1 MRNLALSLAAAATAM
16 TGHLCAARQASNFNI
31 TASEA
36 RAHDCGSEC
45 QRILG
50 LTNPADLDIVG
61 HDFDFDFYD
70 TAANFS
76 GSQPGDVLKLKP
88 MNPEEEGRTFRAGTA
103 AFKFQYTTVGLDGKT
118 VPATG
123 FIAFPFSAN
132 MGPDGA
138 SASKDGASKH
148 NGTYK
153 LVAWAH
159 GTIGLFAGCAPSNGP
174 DMFDYNSWQALTTRG
189 YAVVATDYAGLGN
202 NATMHKYCSFDS
214 HATDVYYSV
223 VAARKLF
230 GGALS
235 REWVSVGHSQ
245 GGGTAWKLAESEFV
259 RHDEGYLGTV
269 ALSPATYVVDMLLGG
284 MSKGGNSSSGSRGGK
299 DDIDRNV
306 IKYPGYLPYL
316 PLAVER
322 ANPAFHSTLLSPTMQ
337 KRVQLG
343 KAKQLCTNALMGLT
357 FDLYANK
364 GPLVNT
370 SGGLAHDTPYML
382 DWQARHA
389 PALGAR
395 SPAPVLVVQGL
406 NDTSV
411 LAPTTEHAWNASCGY
426 GNAVHL
432 SEYPGV
438 EHSPLPATAE
448 AEWMGWIDWRFAGG
462 RYADGKCSR
471 VTRRAPFGGNWTKTP
486 PEFRLPKFLGGGGG
500 GNKSSTADEL

>member
-1 MRNLALSLAAAATAM
+1 MRNLALSLAVAAAAM

-36 RAHDCGSEC
+36 RAHDCGTEC
-45 QRILG
+45 QRILS

-61 HDFDFDFYD
+61 HDFDFDFYE

-76 GSQPGDVLKLKP
+76 GSKPGDVLKLKSIS
-88 MNPEEEGRTFRAGTA
+88 PEEERTWEDRSRDRIHC
-103 AFKFQYTTVGLDGKT
+103 VS
-118 VPATG
+118 
-123 FIAFPFSAN
+123 FSGN

-138 SASKDGASKH
+138 STGSHGASKH

-202 NATMHKYCSFDS
+202 NATTHKYCSFDS

-284 MSKGGNSSSGSRGGK
+284 MSKGGDGSSGGK
-299 DDIDRNV
+299 DDDIDRNV

-343 KAKQLCTNALMGLT
+343 KTKQLCTNALMGLT
-357 FDLYANK
+357 FDL
-364 GPLVNT
+364 
-370 SGGLAHDTPYML
+370 
-382 DWQARHA
+382 
-389 PALGAR
+389 
-395 SPAPVLVVQGL
+395 PAPVLVVQGL

-411 LAPTTEHAWNASCGY
+411 LAPTTEQAWNASCGY

-471 VTRRAPFGGNWTKTP
+471 VTRRALFGGKWTKTP
-486 PEFRLPKFLGGGGG
+486 PEFRLPKFLGGGR
-500 GNKSSTADEL
+500 GNKTSWADEL